1 MRKKIK
7 KINDNIIYNHI
18 VNFQFLYLTDTKKG
32 SIRLSDVFELRPET
46 DAVGQC

>member
-18 VNFQFLYLTDTKKG
+18 VNFQFLYLTGTKKG
-32 SIRLSDVFELRPET
+32 SIKLIDVFELRLET
-46 DAVGQC
+46 GAVGQC